1 MSIEL
6 NLQSSI
12 LPADAVEVGRITSAW
27 GVQGW
32 FKVLTH
38 STDPQ
43 AVLASSQWYLQPSE
57 KGSRI
62 FSGTALLR
70 IRQSKLHSGVV
81 VASADGIGDR
91 DKAELL
97 RGARIFVPRS
107 AFPQAQADEYYWVDL
122 IGLPVVNREGVDLG
136 QVIDL
141 LTTGPQ
147 AVLVISFE
155 HEGKPQERMI
165 PFVSAYVENVD
176 LEGRRITVDWQ
187 ADF

>member
-107 AFPQAQADEYYWVDL
+107 AFPQAQAD
-122 IGLPVVNREGVDLG
+122 
-136 QVIDL
+136 
-141 LTTGPQ
+141 
-147 AVLVISFE
+147 
-155 HEGKPQERMI
+155 
-165 PFVSAYVENVD
+165 
-176 LEGRRITVDWQ
+176 
-187 ADF
+187 